1 MPLINI
7 EVIENVFTPAQKK
20 ELIEK
25 VTDALISVEG
35 EALRPYTLVKID
47 EVKDGNWSVGGK
59 IVTASDA
66 RVACNRR
73 KPKRRDRV
81 RANSLKAGVRKVSG
95 FLVAVGSDRS
105 LLKAISRFETSASP
119 YQGVRSGGDRTL

>member
-1 MPLINI
+1 MSWPVASACPYVAALNGRKTPTENQPQQLEGNKMPLINI

-47 EVKDGNWSVGGK
+47 EVKDGNWSVGGN

-66 RVACNRR
+66 RR
-73 KPKRRDRV
+73 
-81 RANSLKAGVRKVSG
+81 LQQTKA
-95 FLVAVGSDRS
+95 
-105 LLKAISRFETSASP
+105 KAA
-119 YQGVRSGGDRTL
+119 

>member
-7 EVIENVFTPAQKK
+7 ELIENVFTPEQKK

-59 IVTASDA
+59 IISASDA
-66 RVACNRR
+66 RRLQQTNA
-73 KPKRRDRV
+73 
-81 RANSLKAGVRKVSG
+81 KA
-95 FLVAVGSDRS
+95 A
-105 LLKAISRFETSASP
+105 
-119 YQGVRSGGDRTL
+119 

>member
-25 VTDALISVEG
+25 VTDALISIEG

-66 RVACNRR
+66 RRLQETKV
-73 KPKRRDRV
+73 
-81 RANSLKAGVRKVSG
+81 KA
-95 FLVAVGSDRS
+95 A
-105 LLKAISRFETSASP
+105 
-119 YQGVRSGGDRTL
+119 

>member
-7 EVIENVFTPAQKK
+7 EVIENVFTPEQKK

-47 EVKDGNWSVGGK
+47 EEKDGNWSVGGK
-59 IVTASDA
+59 IISASDA
-66 RVACNRR
+66 RRLQQTNA
-73 KPKRRDRV
+73 
-81 RANSLKAGVRKVSG
+81 KA
-95 FLVAVGSDRS
+95 A
-105 LLKAISRFETSASP
+105 
-119 YQGVRSGGDRTL
+119 

>member
-7 EVIENVFTPAQKK
+7 EVIENVFTPEQKK

-59 IVTASDA
+59 IISASDA
-66 RVACNRR
+66 RRLQQTNA
-73 KPKRRDRV
+73 
-81 RANSLKAGVRKVSG
+81 KA
-95 FLVAVGSDRS
+95 A
-105 LLKAISRFETSASP
+105 
-119 YQGVRSGGDRTL
+119 

>member
-7 EVIENVFTPAQKK
+7 EVIENVFTTEQKK

-25 VTDALISVEG
+25 VTDALISIEG

-59 IVTASDA
+59 IV
-66 RVACNRR
+66 
-73 KPKRRDRV
+73 
-81 RANSLKAGVRKVSG
+81 
-95 FLVAVGSDRS
+95 
-105 LLKAISRFETSASP
+105 SASEA
-119 YQGVRSGGDRTL
+119 RRLSATKAKAA

>member
-7 EVIENVFTPAQKK
+7 EVIENAFTPAQKK

-25 VTDALISVEG
+25 VTEAMISVEG

-47 EVKDGNWSVGGK
+47 EVKDGNWSFGGK

-66 RVACNRR
+66 RRLQQTN
-73 KPKRRDRV
+73 V
-81 RANSLKAGVRKVSG
+81 RAA
-95 FLVAVGSDRS
+95 
-105 LLKAISRFETSASP
+105 
-119 YQGVRSGGDRTL
+119 